1 MFFNWHFRTKNS
13 DSEEGISNLTL
24 KCKKTIDFKSIL
36 KTIRDDYLNKLV
48 FPHLN
53 INSIRNKSEEL
64 ISEVKGTVDAL
75 MTF

>member
-24 KCKKTIDFKSIL
+24 KCQKIIDFKSTL
-36 KTIRDDYLNKLV
+36 KTIRDDNLNKLV

-64 ISEVKGTVDAL
+64 ISQVKGTIDVL
-75 MTF
+75 MTS